1 MEQAG
6 LTDMTETSAHES
18 TGAVSNREAPPISAQ
33 LFAELYRE
41 LHDVAHRALQRKGR
55 HLAISTTTLLHEAY
69 LDINNP
75 QRGATFASQGGF
87 LAYAAKAMRG
97 LIVDATRR
105 GLAVKRGRG
114 LVITSLHTGLIE
126 EIPDERYLLRI
137 DEVQKELWEIDSSLG
152 ELVDLKYFCGLSL
165 AEIGALRGSS
175 ERTMQR
181 EWHRARLLLL
191 KLLSKDSRSGK
202 AQQVP

>member
-1 MEQAG
+1 MD
-6 LTDMTETSAHES
+6 LTDMTEPSTQES
-18 TGAVSNREAPPISAQ
+18 PCAVSDQVPPLPAH
-33 LFAELYRE
+33 LFAALYRE
-41 LHDVAHRALQRKGR
+41 LHNLAHRALKRNGN

-69 LDINNP
+69 ININDP
-75 QRGATFASQGGF
+75 ERGATFPNQGGF
-87 LAYAAKAMRG
+87 LAYAARAMRG

-114 LVITSLHTGLIE
+114 LMITGLHTGLIE
-126 EIPDERYLLRI
+126 EIPDEGCLMRI
-137 DEVQKELWEIDSSLG
+137 DEAQKALWQLDSSLG

-165 AEIGALRGSS
+165 AEIGALRGMS

-191 KLLSKDSRSGK
+191 NLLGKDSGPLKGR
-202 AQQVP
+202 AAP